1 MWFVYAPIPIISMVD
16 TGGSFSIT
24 ANSTF
29 DFTKYFT
36 ALQALFEAHG
46 IPVLSKK
53 NLGATKLMDTDFF
66 VNLQH
71 MLQFGH
77 FHRTVAC
84 RE

>member
-36 ALQALFEAHG
+36 ALQTQFEAHG
-46 IPVLSKK
+46 IQVLSKK
-53 NLGATKLMDTDFF
+53 NLGSTKLMDTDFYANSKRF
-66 VNLQH
+66 LS
-71 MLQFGH
+71 
-77 FHRTVAC
+77 R
-84 RE
+84 